1 MQVVSQE
8 FLTIR
13 ARPWRWP
20 NTTRFL
26 VLGSEIP
33 LVISHG
39 VNQNFGGK
47 FLCQLHINSCYLTV
61 REKAMRKFSVVK
73 MQKNA
78 SITWK
83 AHWIVLKFQQLTKLI
98 TKPLEYT

>member
-61 REKAMRKFSVVK
+61 REKSYAEIFCG
-73 MQKNA
+73 KNA
-78 SITWK
+78 EKCVNYMESTLDCAEVSAVNKIDNKTS
-83 AHWIVLKFQQLTKLI
+83 
-98 TKPLEYT
+98 